1 MIQKVEKERLEKE
14 IDYLTQLLEFPKV
27 NLTNYLNAHYTSIS
41 ISAVITLAI
50 FSIAVNLEYPYNDIL
65 LIILFVFFSIFM
77 YFLNKNFKKDFN
89 EYKNEI
95 QEKFVLI
102 SRKYHQLGINTLEID
117 GDLKEIRKEIRN
129 LKTERKGV
137 RQRHQY

>member
-27 NLTNYLNAHYTSIS
+27 NLTNY
-41 ISAVITLAI
+41 LAI